1 MAMKKQKMTYEESM
15 QRLEQIIDQIQ
26 KDQTTMSEL
35 TQVLQEARELIKFCE
50 DSLRN
55 VQDKLTEF
63 NDEP

>member
-1 MAMKKQKMTYEESM
+1 MKKQKMTYEESM

-35 TQVLQEARELIKFCE
+35 TQALQEAREIIKFCE
-50 DSLRN
+50 GSLRN

>member
-1 MAMKKQKMTYEESM
+1 MKKQKMTYEESM

-63 NDEP
+63 NDTP

>member
-1 MAMKKQKMTYEESM
+1 MKKQKMTYEESM

>member
-1 MAMKKQKMTYEESM
+1 MKKQKLTYEDSM

-26 KDQTTMSEL
+26 NDQATMSEL

>member
-1 MAMKKQKMTYEESM
+1 MAMKKQKMAYEESM

>member
-1 MAMKKQKMTYEESM
+1 MKKQRMTYEESM

-35 TQVLQEARELIKFCE
+35 TQALQEAREIIKFCE